1 MTGVASALLNVAQ
14 VLGAWTALSVIS
26 APILVVCVR
35 RRARANARVTRR
47 MRYDGWM
54 SSRS

>member
-14 VLGAWTALSVIS
+14 LLGAWTALSVIS